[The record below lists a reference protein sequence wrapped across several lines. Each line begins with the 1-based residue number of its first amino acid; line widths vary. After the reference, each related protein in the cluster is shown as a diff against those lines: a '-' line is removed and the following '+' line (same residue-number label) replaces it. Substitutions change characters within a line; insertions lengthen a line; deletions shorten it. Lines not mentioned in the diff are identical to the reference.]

1 MRAVIL
7 VGGKGT
13 RLGSVTSQLPK
24 PLVPVNGKAL
34 LDRQLDQL
42 HRYGITDVTLL
53 ASHLADQ
60 IEAHVAARMER
71 VRVHRELAPLGTAG
85 GLHEITD
92 ELTDP
97 FLLVYGDVLFD
108 LDLSRLL
115 AAHRASAGL
124 ATLVVHPNDHP
135 HDSDLVEIDAEH
147 RVTAVHAKPHAPG
160 QYFHNLVNAGMYVL
174 SPRILDVVPRGKA
187 TDFGRDIFPAIFET
201 ERIFGYPTPE
211 YIKDMGTP
219 DRLAKVSADD
229 ASGKVARWN
238 LEHSRPAVFLDRDGV
253 INAAD
258 GYIDTPEK
266 LHLLPGVSDAIQKLN
281 RSDYLSVVVTNQPA
295 VARNLTTLDGLD
307 AIHRK
312 LETVLGESR
321 AWLDAIFF
329 CPHHPDGG
337 FAGENVALKIDCAC
351 RKPKAGMIESARA
364 RFNIDMARSYIVG
377 DSARD
382 IVCGKTAGITTIG
395 VRSGEACRDVTLSSR
410 PDFMFEDLPEAVEF
424 ILHPP
429 WRDEVAAIAD
439 QVLSSR
445 AERGPRTPGAPATR
459 VISPFVVRPFVI
471 SIAGN
476 SRGGK
481 STFAE
486 LLRRELAARGKRAVR
501 ISLDDWLMPR
511 AERTPG
517 MGVLDRF
524 RITQIERDVAA
535 LLGGEVVSVY
545 PYDALSGTRR
555 DDAIE
560 HSGAEAEVVILD
572 GVVALGTD
580 SLRSMADMRVFID
593 VSLDTWRARGAA
605 FLAWKGHGPDE
616 VASILDLRTI
626 DEFGVIAA
634 HARWASTVVTQP
646 R

>member
-42 HRYGITDVTLL
+42 HRYGITEVTLL

-60 IEAHVAARMER
+60 IEAHVAGRTEPR
-71 VRVHRELAPLGTAG
+71 VRVHAEQTPLGTAG
-85 GLHEITD
+85 GLHEISN

-115 AAHRASAGL
+115 AAHRASSGL

-135 HDSDLVEIDAEH
+135 YDSDLVEIDAKN
-147 RVTAVHAKPHAPG
+147 RVTAVHSKPHPPG

-174 SPRILDVVPRGKA
+174 SPRILDFIPRGKA
-187 TDFGRDIFPAIFET
+187 TDFGRDIFPAIFER

-219 DRLAKVSADD
+219 DRLAKVAADE

-238 LEHSRPAVFLDRDGV
+238 FEYSRPAVFLDRDGV
-253 INAAD
+253 LNATD
-258 GYIDTPEK
+258 GYVDTPEK
-266 LHLLPGVSDAIQKLN
+266 LRVLPGVAEAIQRLN

-295 VARNLTTLDGLD
+295 VARNLTTLEGLD

-312 LETVLGESR
+312 LETVLGESH

-329 CPHHPDGG
+329 CPHHPDRG
-337 FAGENVALKIDCAC
+337 FPGENVALKIDCAC
-351 RKPKAGMIESARA
+351 RKPKAGMIDSARA
-364 RFNIDMARSYIVG
+364 RFNIDMARSWIVG
-377 DSARD
+377 DTARD
-382 IVCGKTAGITTIG
+382 ILCGKTAGISTIG
-395 VRSGEACRDVTLSSR
+395 VRSGEGCKDVTRASR
-410 PDFMFEDLPEAVEF
+410 PDFTFENLPEAVEF
-424 ILHPP
+424 ILQPP
-429 WRDEVAAIAD
+429 WTDEVRSLAD
-439 QVLSSR
+439 
-445 AERGPRTPGAPATR
+445 R
-459 VISPFVVRPFVI
+459 VEVRHDRPFVI

-476 SRGGK
+476 SRAGK

-486 LLRRELAARGKRAVR
+486 LLRRDLERHGKRVLKVD
-501 ISLDDWLMPR
+501 LDDWLLPR
-511 AERTPG
+511 AERAPDT
-517 MGVLDRF
+517 GVLDRF
-524 RITQIERDVAA
+524 RVEHIERDVAA
-535 LLGGEVVSVY
+535 LLSGKAVSMR
-545 PYDALSGTRR
+545 PYDSLTGGATN
-555 DDAIE
+555 DAIE
-560 HSGAEAEVVILD
+560 YRTEGVDVVILD
-572 GVVALGTD
+572 GVVALGTER
-580 SLRSMADMRVFID
+580 LRALADVRVFVD
-593 VSLDTWRARGAA
+593 VPLETWRARGAA
-605 FLAWKGHGPDE
+605 YLAWKGHGPDQI
-616 VASILDLRTI
+616 ASILDLRTI
-626 DEFGVIAA
+626 DEFNVIAE

-646 R
+646 RYPR